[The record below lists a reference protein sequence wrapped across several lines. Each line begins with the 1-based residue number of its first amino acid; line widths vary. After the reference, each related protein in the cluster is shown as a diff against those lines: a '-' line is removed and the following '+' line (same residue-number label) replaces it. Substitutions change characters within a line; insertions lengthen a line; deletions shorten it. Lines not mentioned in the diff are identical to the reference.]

1 MGFSSAYRILGG
13 NDLKAAAD
21 NAFDFLCNKVIDKDF
36 GGLYWMLDY
45 SGNVIDERKHVYA
58 NAFGIYGLS
67 EYHRATGNIQALEIA
82 KELFFDGIERYGY
95 DSSLNIY
102 KEEFTRDYIET
113 SNEMLSENGIIAQ
126 ATTNTHLHILEAYT
140 NLYRVWMN
148 QELENA
154 LIRLV
159 NIFYVN
165 IYKESGFLK
174 VFYDRKYR
182 EILDIQSYGH
192 DIEASWLLYEAINVL
207 NLKEECY
214 KEMVLGISDNIRS
227 IAVHH
232 DGSLF
237 NECEKGIVDE
247 TRVWWVQ
254 AEAMVGFMNSYE
266 MTEDQSYLNLVLN
279 LWTYTK
285 TYIVDHRDGGEWHW
299 GIDSVGKPLDR
310 PIVEPWKTLY
320 HNARFCLEMIE
331 RIRKYDLTYAKK

>member
-1 MGFSSAYRILGG
+1 MSELVKLYNEIECELKEHILPFWLKRQDPIHGGFYGLTNYDLEIKKESDKGGIASARYLWGGFSSAYRILGG

-82 KELFFDGIERYGY
+82 KELFDGIERYGY

-254 AEAMVGFMNSYE
+254 AEAW
-266 MTEDQSYLNLVLN
+266 LAL
-279 LWTYTK
+279 
-285 TYIVDHRDGGEWHW
+285 
-299 GIDSVGKPLDR
+299 
-310 PIVEPWKTLY
+310 
-320 HNARFCLEMIE
+320 
-331 RIRKYDLTYAKK
+331 